1 MEQEL
6 YIDGQVADIGDG
18 TDVMLQFKSNVL
30 SDITKIEGNTTLTI
44 RLPLTQGNRRII
56 ENCEQLHSATDYNW
70 RYHRVTYR
78 RNGVTIVDDS
88 LLYVTGVDEDT
99 INCVIVWG
107 LYEAF
112 AKIKSKDMKLRELGT
127 TTVSWTGHNEP
138 TAWSDF
144 AASDVYFAN
153 LQMFYEPIVS
163 DAWNVVS
170 LFEKKKGKRSG
181 LFSRYLHPVVAV
193 KYVIGKIEQVC
204 GVTFH
209 FPQVAQ
215 TVIDTMGIVLVDK
228 KAGEESFPQATTG
241 ETGQS
246 YTTGGYVSP
255 VFSYVD
261 ASLFEVVTV
270 DNITKLRVKVT
281 MDYNVSML
289 CGIHYNMNGWTVEDG
304 KYTFA
309 GGCVV
314 MVVEREEQRFYYSCG
329 TMKGDPVSV
338 PVPAAG
344 STIDDTIEGSG
355 NVQLEAGDVLSWCMA
370 WQKYVER
377 WWEGEYRPEWYFER
391 MELNPPTQWDNVYIR
406 IKVAS
411 VDGDVPEYGLFPIER
426 NLPDVKLLDFVK
438 FLCAY
443 LGIYPLQ
450 IPSKADIYFANYAEA
465 FNEAHAVDWTG
476 KLVAQTEENRPK
488 EVTFHPDG
496 WARNNWYRWT
506 EDERTEVNAD
516 YDLTIADETMQVERD
531 IIRFPFAAG
540 EENKIPCYYLSDD
553 GIAQYSAC
561 KPRLIKAFNQDGI
574 VGGVFDADW
583 SERLAASVMRL
594 QSALNNASV
603 IKERMMLTDIDLQA
617 FDERKPVWL
626 AQYGRYYV
634 VLNIKQSS
642 DMAAEVTMLQ
652 IKDVQT
658 LPYDA
663 EVEWLESV
671 DGAYIDTG
679 IVGYSDLK
687 FNIHLIASSSHTGSI
702 FGSRISAT
710 SGLYT
715 VFCKNASGASDNG
728 IRWSFGGQ
736 NVYVNSK
743 RTMLATGREVVMR
756 NNPQPRSMTYDE
768 TYTVTANNVT
778 FNNNQNIHL
787 FGLNNNGAHSNIQ
800 SGTVKVLSFT
810 LSQGAET
817 LLDLIPVRRGTT
829 GYMYD
834 RVSGQMF
841 RNAGTGSFLIGA
853 DKE

>member
-56 ENCEQLHSATDYNW
+56 ENGEQLHSATDYNW

-78 RNGVTIVDDS
+78 RNGVTLVDNS

-127 TTVSWTGHNEP
+127 TAVSWTGHNEP
-138 TAWSDF
+138 TAWSNF

-209 FPQVAQ
+209 FPQAAQ
-215 TVIDTMGIVLVDK
+215 MVIDTMGIVLVDK

-246 YTTGGYVSP
+246 FTTGGYVSP

-304 KYTFA
+304 KYTLA
-309 GGCVV
+309 GACVV
-314 MVVEREEQRFYYSCG
+314 MVVEREDQAFYYPCG
-329 TMKGDPVSV
+329 TMKGDTVSV
-338 PVPAAG
+338 PVPSAG
-344 STIDDTIEGSG
+344 STIDDTLEGNG
-355 NVQLEAGDVLSWCMA
+355 NVQLEAGDVVSWCLAYQM
-370 WQKYVER
+370 YGLE
-377 WWEGEYRPEWYFER
+377 WWDRAYKPEWYTEPY
-391 MELNPPTQWDNVYIR
+391 ELNPPAQWDNIYIR

-411 VDGDVPEYGLFPIER
+411 ADGDVPEYGLFPIER

-476 KLVAQTEENRPK
+476 KLVAQSEENRPK

-506 EDERTEVNAD
+506 EDERTEVDAD
-516 YDLTIADETMQVERD
+516 FDLTIVDETMQVERD

-663 EVEWLESV
+663 EVEWIGS
-671 DGAYIDTG
+671 DGVNKPYIDLG
-679 IVGYSDLK
+679 VNPS
-687 FNIHLIASSSHTGSI
+687 
-702 FGSRISAT
+702 
-710 SGLYT
+710 
-715 VFCKNASGASDNG
+715 NASRLEVTYSKASGVVNIAGARTGAGVGQFILSTSSNGKAGASYAGQRYDGLTTDANEHTAILNG
-728 IRWSFGGQ
+728 
-736 NVYVNSK
+736 
-743 RTMLATGREVVMR
+743 RTYY
-756 NNPQPRSMTYDE
+756 YDGFARKNF
-768 TYTVTANNVT
+768 TAAT
-778 FNNNQNIHL
+778 FNTSCSL
-787 FGLNNNGAHSNIQ
+787 LLMGMNNGGTASVAVSELRIHAAKYVSN
-800 SGTVKVLSFT
+800 GVEF
-810 LSQGAET
+810 
-817 LLDLIPVRRGTT
+817 DLIPVRRGSV
-829 GYMYD
+829 GYLYD
-834 RVSGQMF
+834 RVSGHLF
-841 RNAGTGSFLIGA
+841 GNAGTGSFLIGA

>member
-1 MEQEL
+1 M
-6 YIDGQVADIGDG
+6 
-18 TDVMLQFKSNVL
+18 
-30 SDITKIEGNTTLTI
+30 
-44 RLPLTQGNRRII
+44 
-56 ENCEQLHSATDYNW
+56 
-70 RYHRVTYR
+70 
-78 RNGVTIVDDS
+78 
-88 LLYVTGVDEDT
+88 
-99 INCVIVWG
+99 
-107 LYEAF
+107 
-112 AKIKSKDMKLRELGT
+112 
-127 TTVSWTGHNEP
+127 
-138 TAWSDF
+138 
-144 AASDVYFAN
+144 
-153 LQMFYEPIVS
+153 
-163 DAWNVVS
+163 
-170 LFEKKKGKRSG
+170 
-181 LFSRYLHPVVAV
+181 FSRYLHPVVAV

-209 FPQVAQ
+209 FPQAAQ

-304 KYTFA
+304 KYTLA
-309 GGCVV
+309 GACVV
-314 MVVEREEQRFYYSCG
+314 MVVEREDQAFYYPCG
-329 TMKGDPVSV
+329 TMKGDTVSV
-338 PVPAAG
+338 PVPSAG
-344 STIDDTIEGSG
+344 TTIDDTLEGNG

-370 WQKYVER
+370 WQMYEQH
-377 WWEGEYRPEWYFER
+377 WWESEYRPEWHFER

-406 IKVAS
+406 LKVAS

-450 IPSKADIYFANYAEA
+450 IPSKADIYFANYADA
-465 FNEAHAVDWTG
+465 FNEANAVDWTG
-476 KLVAQTEENRPK
+476 KLVAQSEENRPK

-516 YDLTIADETMQVERD
+516 YDLEIADETMQVERD

-561 KPRLIKAFNQDGI
+561 KPRLVKAFNQDGI
-574 VGGVFDADW
+574 VGGVFDAEW
-583 SERLAASVMRL
+583 SERLAASVAML
-594 QSALNNASV
+594 QSSLYNASV
-603 IKERMMLTDIDLQA
+603 IKERMRLTDIDLQA

-626 AQYGRYYV
+626 AQYGRYFV

-652 IKDVQT
+652 IKDVHEP

-663 EVEWLESV
+663 EIEYLESTGTQYINTGYMPNERTV
-671 DGAYIDTG
+671 MNAKYFCNVQGQSPVASRWTGASTYDTFG
-679 IVGYSDLK
+679 MYVKNSSASIAYYGRFSENKYNEL
-687 FNIHLIASSSHTGSI
+687 NISSSQVITAEIG
-702 FGSRISAT
+702 ISQIN
-710 SGLYT
+710 L
-715 VFCKNASGASDNG
+715 NG
-728 IRWSFGGQ
+728 ISVAITRSAF
-736 NVYVNSK
+736 NS
-743 RTMLATGREVVMR
+743 
-756 NNPQPRSMTYDE
+756 TYPI
-768 TYTVTANNVT
+768 YLFAMNNVGSAS
-778 FNNNQNIHL
+778 L
-787 FGLNNNGAHSNIQ
+787 FARMKLY
-800 SGTVKVLSFT
+800 SFT
-810 LSQGAET
+810 LSENGVKHM
-817 LLDLIPVRRGTT
+817 DLIPVRIGQV

-834 RVSGQMF
+834 KVSGQF
-841 RNAGTGSFLIGA
+841 FGNDGTGDFRLGA